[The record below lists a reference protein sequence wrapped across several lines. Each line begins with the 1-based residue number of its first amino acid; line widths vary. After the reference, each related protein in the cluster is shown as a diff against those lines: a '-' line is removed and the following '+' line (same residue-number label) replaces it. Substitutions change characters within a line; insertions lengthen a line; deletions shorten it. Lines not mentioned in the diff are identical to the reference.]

1 MYMLNG
7 ILNLSFWGHVVAL
20 LILTH
25 VTVIATTL
33 YLHRSQAHRA
43 MDLHPAVAHFFRF
56 WLWLTTGMET
66 QEWVSIHRKH
76 HAKCET
82 PEDPHSP
89 VVLGIKKVFWQGA
102 ELYRAASKDK
112 ETMVRYGHGC
122 PDDWV
127 ERNIYVK
134 HSRMGVV
141 LMLLLDLLFFGL
153 GGITIWALQMMWI
166 PLFAAGIINGIGHY
180 WGYRNFECPDAA
192 RNVVPWSI
200 LTAGEELHNNHHTF
214 GTSAKFSVKWW
225 EFDLGWVYISILKFF
240 GLVKIR
246 KTIPQL
252 SRQTSKTTIDVDTL
266 KTFISNRF
274 QIMASYANEVILPIV
289 DKEKTALSVN
299 GKKLFNKAKVLL
311 VRDSI
316 LVSSEGKETLK
327 AILDQ
332 RTDLTIVY
340 QYKMRL
346 QAIWDK
352 TTASQKELLDALQ
365 EWCHQAE
372 ETGIDVLR
380 QFAHHLCQFHS
391 KKMA

>member
-43 MDLHPAVAHFFRF
+43 MDLHPVVAHFFRF